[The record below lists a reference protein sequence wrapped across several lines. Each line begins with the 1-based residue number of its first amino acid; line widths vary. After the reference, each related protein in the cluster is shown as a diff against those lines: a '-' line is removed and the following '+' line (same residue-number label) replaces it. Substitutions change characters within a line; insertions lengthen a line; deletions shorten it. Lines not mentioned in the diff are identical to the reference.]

1 MDRRGGCCISRYKP
15 AMGYDTFKVNNIMLR
30 FRPIAPKPAAP
41 GSVPY
46 APAVQETVKG
56 TRRNKRRY
64 VRSTESTG
72 KISKNSGKKKKAA
85 SPAPEIEN
93 QYSYGK
99 TESCS
104 SSVSSLERDATVVTL
119 PLLPEKPDRKESPAS
134 SEMVERTG
142 STGSN
147 GPVWLREC
155 HVPAVLRGL
164 GSWVIVEGVTGTW
177 KLDGY
182 SLGRSD
188 REKLMNLERDTCPGL
203 TSDDLNRVTWTNSAY
218 SDMVGLKGGA
228 AAWVVLGDGVLL
240 PATKEAALTCRVRV
254 VTCGGKEE
262 SYDRRGGLVVL
273 CDVWRM
279 DGGGFAWR
287 LDTELS
293 LRLGVN

>member
-1 MDRRGGCCISRYKP
+1 MDRRGGCCISRYTP
-15 AMGYDTFKVNNIMLR
+15 PVGYDTFKVNNIMLR

-41 GSVPY
+41 GSVPDE
-46 APAVQETVKG
+46 PAFQETVKG

-64 VRSTESTG
+64 VRSTASND
-72 KISKNSGKKKKAA
+72 KMNKKSGKKNKAA

-93 QYSYGK
+93 QYSHGK

-119 PLLPEKPDRKESPAS
+119 PLLPEKPDRRESPALPDL
-134 SEMVERTG
+134 VERTG
-142 STGSN
+142 STGP
-147 GPVWLREC
+147 GWLREC
-155 HVPAVLRGL
+155 HVPAVLRGV

-177 KLDGY
+177 QIDGY
-182 SLGRSD
+182 SLGRCD
-188 REKLMNLERDTCPGL
+188 REKRMNLERDTCPGL
-203 TSDDLNRVTWTNSAY
+203 TSDDVNRVTWTNSAY
-218 SDMVGLKGGA
+218 KEMVGQKSGA
-228 AAWVVLGDGVLL
+228 AAWVVLGDGVRM

-254 VTCGGKEE
+254 VRCGGKEE
-262 SYDRRGGLVVL
+262 SYGRRGGLVVL

-293 LRLGVN
+293 LRLGLAYGG